1 MKKVVNKHR
10 GRLYYYYCMPC
21 EEVANLIEL
30 VEGHGGDY
38 YAWQERSFCPDA
50 LPQLLRN
57 VRRTMLS
64 APEFMSQQLHII
76 FPECGCAFLE
86 WHVLIML
93 LELSPLHRHRVTLM
107 DVLIDNQSI
116 GMINDWRQ
124 LAMTVGVDL
133 ETASS
138 YCELERVLNAPQM
151 RASSPFT
158 LVIYIN
164 GAFRFHKGICPEPD
178 TSRHAACRFW
188 EWCQAHA
195 INKTP
200 INYVGS
206 CTMLPAGCE
215 TWEKLAEIFRE
226 VRPEESDIVGHF

>member
-1 MKKVVNKHR
+1 
-10 GRLYYYYCMPC
+10 MPC

-38 YAWQERSFCPDA
+38 YTWQAHSFCPDA
-50 LPQLLRN
+50 LPQLLDN
-57 VRRTMLS
+57 VRKNMLL

-86 WHVLIML
+86 WHVLILL

-107 DVLIDNQSI
+107 DVQIDSRSI
-116 GMINDWRQ
+116 GMINSWRR
-124 LAMTVGVDL
+124 LALRVGLDL

-138 YCELERVLNAPQM
+138 YNELERVLNAPHSY
-151 RASSPFT
+151 ASPSPFT
-158 LVIYIN
+158 IVIYIN
-164 GAFRFHKGICPEPD
+164 GAFRFHNGICPEPD

-188 EWCQAHA
+188 KWCQAHA

-215 TWEKLAEIFRE
+215 TWDQLAESFR
-226 VRPEESDIVGHF
+226 VIRP